1 MTARPDLEAWRAARD
16 DARRLRAA
24 MLVTLAEIGEA
35 ARQVAL
41 GLASPKKR
49 AAIVPLP
56 EVVDMSVVSLAELEW
71 FKQLPKGKRD
81 EYRAAVEPLGRR
93 IADAYGEVAAA
104 DRRCSDLAAEVSG
117 PVVGEDAS
125 WRWCAATSVVS
136 YSSQGYGARRYAMAS
151 AALRWQD
158 MVELGYRARAI
169 MRRAKVPAE
178 CHCGPHASFEVRVWT
193 CDEGAAIAPHQTPAR
208 SMAESL
214 RRAADQGV
222 NPAALWPVPSRLV
235 EAADAWRPRGPAPVV
250 PWENVAH
257 DESIV

>member
-1 MTARPDLEAWRAARD
+1 
-16 DARRLRAA
+16 
-24 MLVTLAEIGEA
+24 MLVTLEEIGEA

-158 MVELGYRARAI
+158 MVELGYRAGAI
-169 MRRAKVPAE
+169 MRRAKVPAL
-178 CHCGPHASFEVRVWT
+178 PK
-193 CDEGAAIAPHQTPAR
+193 TPWFLRLATDLR
-208 SMAESL
+208 LATLCFLDSQWLGFSPL
-214 RRAADQGV
+214 TLYILRCRRASSV
-222 NPAALWPVPSRLV
+222 KFT
-235 EAADAWRPRGPAPVV
+235 
-250 PWENVAH
+250 
-257 DESIV
+257 

>member
-81 EYRAAVEPLGRR
+81 E
-93 IADAYGEVAAA
+93 
-104 DRRCSDLAAEVSG
+104 
-117 PVVGEDAS
+117 
-125 WRWCAATSVVS
+125 
-136 YSSQGYGARRYAMAS
+136 
-151 AALRWQD
+151 
-158 MVELGYRARAI
+158 
-169 MRRAKVPAE
+169 
-178 CHCGPHASFEVRVWT
+178 
-193 CDEGAAIAPHQTPAR
+193 
-208 SMAESL
+208 
-214 RRAADQGV
+214 
-222 NPAALWPVPSRLV
+222 
-235 EAADAWRPRGPAPVV
+235 
-250 PWENVAH
+250 
-257 DESIV
+257 